1 MAQTP
6 IINLDERRD
15 GPPPTP
21 VGPGLDPVTGSNFAE
36 IVAPREGET
45 TNYYGG
51 SAIPVERRS
60 EFTLATW
67 AMIVVAG
74 IVLGFVIALMLAG
87 V

>member
-1 MAQTP
+1 MNPSST
-6 IINLDERRD
+6 INIDEKRE
-15 GPPPTP
+15 GPPTTP
-21 VGPGLDPVTGSNFAE
+21 VGPGPDPVTGSNFAE

-45 TNYYGG
+45 TGYY
-51 SAIPVERRS
+51 SRNAIPVERRS
-60 EFTLATW
+60 EFTRATW

>member
-6 IINLDERRD
+6 IINLDEQRET
-15 GPPPTP
+15 PPPTP

-36 IVAPREGET
+36 IIAPRERET
-45 TNYYGG
+45 TGFYDRN
-51 SAIPVERRS
+51 ATRVERRS
-60 EFTLATW
+60 EFTLAAW
-67 AMIVVAG
+67 AMIVAAG

>member
-1 MAQTP
+1 MNQSSTVNIDENRESTP
-6 IINLDERRD
+6 LA
-15 GPPPTP
+15 P

-67 AMIVVAG
+67 AMIVLAG
-74 IVLGFVIALMLAG
+74 VVLGFVIALMLAG